1 MNLPLKGPNTALDRW
16 VPLGLVLYFG
26 LHLISRVLVSPS
38 LELDEAE
45 QLLHMQALSLGYG
58 FQPPLYTW
66 LQALVFAFTG
76 PGVFGLALLKAVL
89 LWLTWW
95 AMYKLA
101 RLFYEAKD
109 ALAIGLSLALFPQ
122 FLWESQRD
130 LTHTVLLV
138 ACVALAWLVILN
150 WQAKGMRSSPKIEAK
165 QQVSAPPWGVTALLG
180 LLVGA
185 AIVAKYSAGLW
196 LVILIFS
203 IALAG
208 GPLRHWLAPR
218 PFAFVALVAFMVVLP
233 HGLWLLNN
241 LSEVV
246 APIQA
251 KLGME
256 GASAASVTSS
266 PKYGTAL
273 VSLLQALGGF
283 TGLWVLITTLALGWH
298 WLGQKA
304 RVGDKT
310 EEPVTSNE
318 SATAQGLQTS
328 REETASSAADVPSYT
343 ANPGGSQTLPLFWKT
358 YLLLFLAVLLA
369 MIVFADATEFK
380 DRWMQPFLVILPLAF
395 AQLAFKNE
403 LPPAVRRAWTAS
415 AITLMLLALV
425 LMPLRTVL
433 GTQTGELSRLAIPY
447 EELAQALKQD
457 HPGVQGIVA
466 PQGLVAGNL
475 ALYSKAHN
483 WKVSLQGKEVE
494 AGLWVLQVTPSR
506 GAFEPP
512 PEGWVERATYT
523 FPLRYNQTVKGL
535 SQAVWR
541 VYGPPNAR

>member
-101 RLFYEAKD
+101 RLFYKAKD

-138 ACVALAWLVILN
+138 ACVALAWLVLLRSHVK
-150 WQAKGMRSSPKIEAK
+150 QADGPTMEAK
-165 QQVSAPPWGVTALLG
+165 RPVSALPWGVTALMG

-185 AIVAKYSAGLW
+185 AILAKYSAGLW
-196 LVILIFS
+196 LAILVLS
-203 IALAG
+203 IAIAG

-233 HGLWLLNN
+233 HGVWLLNN

-256 GASAASVTSS
+256 GAAAASLTLA

-273 VSLLQALGGF
+273 ISLLQALGGF
-283 TGLWVLITTLALGWH
+283 TGLWILITTLALGWH

-304 RVGDKT
+304 RVGDT
-310 EEPVTSNE
+310 NEEPVSSNE

-328 REETASSAADVPSYT
+328 REETAPSAAGVPSYT

-358 YLLLFLAVLLA
+358 YLLLFLAALLA
-369 MIVFADATEFK
+369 MIVVADATEFK

-415 AITLMLLALV
+415 AIVLMLLALV

-433 GTQTGELSRLAIPY
+433 GTQTGELSRLATPY

-457 HPGVQGIVA
+457 HPEVQGIVA

-475 ALYSKAHN
+475 ALYSKVNN
-483 WKVSLQGKEVE
+483 WKVSLQGKEGE
-494 AGLWVLQVTPSR
+494 AGLWVLQETPSR
-506 GAFEPP
+506 GPFESP
-512 PEGWVERATYT
+512 PEGWVERAIYR
-523 FPLRYNQTVKGL
+523 FPLRYDQTVKGV

-541 VYGPPNAR
+541 VYSPPHAR

>member
-1 MNLPLKGPNTALDRW
+1 MHSPHALDRW
-16 VPLGLVLYFG
+16 VPLGLALYFG

-45 QLLHMQALSLGYG
+45 QLLYLQALSLGYG

-101 RLFYEAKD
+101 RLFNKAKD
-109 ALAIGLSLALFPQ
+109 ALAISLSLALFPQ

-138 ACVALAWLVILN
+138 ACVALAWLVLL
-150 WQAKGMRSSPKIEAK
+150 RSYVQHADVPTLEAK
-165 QQVSAPPWGVTALLG
+165 QQVSALPWGVTALLG
-180 LLVGA
+180 LLVGM
-185 AIVAKYSAGLW
+185 AILAKYSAGLW
-196 LVILIFS
+196 LAILVLS
-203 IALAG
+203 IAIAG

-218 PFAFVALVAFMVVLP
+218 PFAFVALVAFVVVLP

-256 GASAASVTSS
+256 GASAASATLA

-273 VSLLQALGGF
+273 ISLLQALGGF
-283 TGLWVLITTLALGWH
+283 TGLWVLITTLAFGRH

-304 RVGDKT
+304 RVGDTT
-310 EEPVTSNE
+310 EEPVSSNE

-328 REETASSAADVPSYT
+328 REETASSAVDVPCYK
-343 ANPGGSQTLPLFWKT
+343 ANPGGSQTLPPFWKI
-358 YLLLFLAVLLA
+358 YLLLFLAALLA
-369 MIVFADATEFK
+369 MIGFADATEFK

-395 AQLAFKNE
+395 AQLAFNKE

-415 AITLMLLALV
+415 AIALMLLASV

-457 HPGVQGIVA
+457 YPGAQNIFA

-475 ALYSKAHN
+475 ALYSKANN
-483 WKVSLQGKEVE
+483 WKVSLEGEENE
-494 AGLWVLQVTPSR
+494 AGLWVQQETPSR
-506 GAFEPP
+506 GAVAMP
-512 PEGWVERATYT
+512 PEGWVEKGAYA
-523 FPLRYNQTVKGL
+523 FPLRYNQTVKGV

-541 VYGPPNAR
+541 VYGPPNPG

>member
-1 MNLPLKGPNTALDRW
+1 MNLSLKGPNTALDRW
-16 VPLGLVLYFG
+16 VPLGLALYFG

-76 PGVFGLALLKAVL
+76 PDVFGLALLKAVL

-95 AMYKLA
+95 AMYKVA

-138 ACVALAWLVILN
+138 ACVALAWLAILS
-150 WQAKGMRSSPKIEAK
+150 WHAKSMRSSPKIEAK

-203 IALAG
+203 IAFTG

-218 PFAFVALVAFMVVLP
+218 PFVLIVMVALIVVLP

-256 GASAASVTSS
+256 GAAAASATSS

-283 TGLWVLITTLALGWH
+283 TVLWVLITTLALGWH
-298 WLGQKA
+298 WLGRKA

-310 EEPVTSNE
+310 EEPV
-318 SATAQGLQTS
+318 
-328 REETASSAADVPSYT
+328 
-343 ANPGGSQTLPLFWKT
+343 NPGGSQTLPPFWKT
-358 YLLLFLAVLLA
+358 YLLLFLAALLT

-395 AQLAFKNE
+395 AQLAFKNK

-415 AITLMLLALV
+415 AIALMLLALV

-457 HPGVQGIVA
+457 HPGVQSIVA

-475 ALYSKAHN
+475 ALYSKANN
-483 WKVSLQGKEVE
+483 WRVSLQGKEVE
-494 AGLWVLQVTPSR
+494 AGLWVLQETPSR

-512 PEGWVERATYT
+512 PEGWVERATYA
-523 FPLRYNQTVKGL
+523 FPLRYNQTVKGVT
-535 SQAVWR
+535 QAVWR

>member
-1 MNLPLKGPNTALDRW
+1 MHSPHALDRW
-16 VPLGLVLYFG
+16 LPFGLALYFG

-45 QLLHMQALSLGYG
+45 QLLHLQALSLGYG

-95 AMYKLA
+95 AMYKMA

-138 ACVALAWLVILN
+138 ACVALAWLVLL
-150 WQAKGMRSSPKIEAK
+150 RSHVQHADSPTMEAK
-165 QQVSAPPWGVTALLG
+165 QHVSASPWGEAALLG

-196 LVILIFS
+196 LAILVLS
-203 IALAG
+203 IAIAG
-208 GPLRHWLAPR
+208 GSLRHWLAPR

-256 GASAASVTSS
+256 GASAASATLA

-273 VSLLQALGGF
+273 ISLLQALGGF
-283 TGLWVLITTLALGWH
+283 TGLWVFITTLALGWH

-304 RVGDKT
+304 GVGDTT
-310 EEPVTSNE
+310 EEPI
-318 SATAQGLQTS
+318 
-328 REETASSAADVPSYT
+328 
-343 ANPGGSQTLPLFWKT
+343 NPGGSQTLPPFWKT
-358 YLLLFLAVLLA
+358 YLLLFLAALLA
-369 MIVFADATEFK
+369 MIGFADATEFK

-415 AITLMLLALV
+415 AIALMLLASV

-457 HPGVQGIVA
+457 HPEVQGIVA

-475 ALYSKAHN
+475 ALYSKANN
-483 WKVSLQGKEVE
+483 WKVSLQGKGGE
-494 AGLWVLQVTPSR
+494 ADLWVLQETPSR
-506 GAFEPP
+506 GPFTGP

-523 FPLRYNQTVKGL
+523 FPLRYNQTVKGVT
-535 SQAVWR
+535 QAVWR

>member
-1 MNLPLKGPNTALDRW
+1 MHSPHALDRW
-16 VPLGLVLYFG
+16 LPFGLALYFG

-45 QLLHMQALSLGYG
+45 QLLHLQALSLGYG

-101 RLFYEAKD
+101 RLFYKAKD

-138 ACVALAWLVILN
+138 ACVALTWIVLL
-150 WQAKGMRSSPKIEAK
+150 RSHVQHADSPTMEAK
-165 QQVSAPPWGVTALLG
+165 QHVSASPWGEAALLG

-196 LVILIFS
+196 LAILVLS
-203 IALAG
+203 IAIAG
-208 GPLRHWLAPR
+208 GPLRHWLAPK
-218 PFAFVALVAFMVVLP
+218 PFALIAIVAAIVVLP

-256 GASAASVTSS
+256 GASAPSDTLA

-273 VSLLQALGGF
+273 ISLLQALGGF

-304 RVGDKT
+304 RVSDTTAG
-310 EEPVTSNE
+310 PVSSNE

-328 REETASSAADVPSYT
+328 REETASSAVDVPSYT
-343 ANPGGSQTLPLFWKT
+343 ANPGGSQTLPPFWKT
-358 YLLLFLAVLLA
+358 YLLLFLAALLA
-369 MIVFADATEFK
+369 MIGFADATEFK

-415 AITLMLLALV
+415 AIALMLLALV

-457 HPGVQGIVA
+457 HPEVQGIVA

-475 ALYSKAHN
+475 ALYSKANN
-483 WKVSLQGKEVE
+483 WKVSLEGEENE
-494 AGLWVLQVTPSR
+494 AGLWVQQETPSR

-523 FPLRYNQTVKGL
+523 FPLRYNQTVKGVT
-535 SQAVWR
+535 QAVWR

>member
-1 MNLPLKGPNTALDRW
+1 LPTSHAIDRW
-16 VPLGLVLYFG
+16 LPLGLALYFG
-26 LHLISRVLVSPS
+26 IHLLTRVLVSPS

-45 QLLHMQALSLGYG
+45 QLLHLQALSLGYG

-76 PGVFGLALLKAVL
+76 PGVFGLALLKALL

-95 AMYKLA
+95 AMYRMA
-101 RLFYEAKD
+101 RLFYKAKD

-138 ACVALAWLVILN
+138 ACVALAWLVILS
-150 WQAKGMRSSPKIEAK
+150 WHAKGMGRSPKIEPD
-165 QQVSAPPWGVTALLG
+165 QVSNLSWAPSWRMTALLG

-196 LVILIFS
+196 LLILIFS

-218 PFAFVALVAFMVVLP
+218 PFAFVALVTFMVVLP
-233 HGLWLLNN
+233 HGLWLFYN

-251 KLGME
+251 KLGMQ
-256 GASAASVTSS
+256 GAAAASVTSS
-266 PKYGTAL
+266 PKFGTAL
-273 VSLLQALGGF
+273 ISLLQALGGF
-283 TGLWVLITTLALGWH
+283 TGLWVLITTFALGLH
-298 WLGQKA
+298 WLGRKA
-304 RVGDKT
+304 RAGDKT
-310 EEPVTSNE
+310 ERPVSSNE
-318 SATAQGLQTS
+318 SATAQGLKTY
-328 REETASSAADVPSYT
+328 REETASSAADVPSYK
-343 ANPGGSQTLPLFWKT
+343 ANPGASQTLPLFWKT
-358 YLLLFLAVLLA
+358 YLLFFLAALLA

-403 LPPAVRRAWTAS
+403 LPPAVRRAWAAS
-415 AITLMLLALV
+415 AIALMLLALV

-457 HPGVQGIVA
+457 HPGVQSIVA

-475 ALYSKAHN
+475 ALYSKANN
-483 WKVSLQGKEVE
+483 WKVSLHGKEGE
-494 AGLWVLQVTPSR
+494 PGLWVLQETPSR
-506 GAFEPP
+506 GAFEAP

-523 FPLRYNQTVKGL
+523 FPLRYDQTVKGL

-541 VYGPPNAR
+541 VYGPPKAG